1 MSKRLDHSSGSSRV
15 ETFSSFL
22 PSSNS
27 ISTRPPLPDAPEY
40 IIVFSDWSLSDV
52 DVAVFLDPEF
62 LDRQLPEYPYGYKAH
77 LISELMSQ
85 LGTNQIDVLILNHAG
100 PFMRFQVLHQGIVI
114 CETDHEERIR
124 FQALALSRYF
134 DLKPF
139 LKAGLPAKIFG

>member
-1 MSKRLDHSSGSSRV
+1 MPNRFKKDYVLGILKPYLAGRPEIRFAYLFGSLAKGTENR
-15 ETFSSFL
+15 
-22 PSSNS
+22 
-27 ISTRPPLPDAPEY
+27 
-40 IIVFSDWSLSDV
+40 LSDV
-52 DVAVFLDPEF
+52 DVAVFLDLES

-85 LGTNQIDVLILNHAG
+85 LRTNQIDVLILNDAG

-114 CETDHEERIR
+114 CETDREERIR

-139 LKAGLPAKIFG
+139 LEAGLPAKIFG